1 MVCQRAL
8 EVAQTIFIPIGW
20 RARVQGQ
27 ANTTDT
33 TAMVALGG
41 GCATSTN
48 THFQPGSPTPSKKL
62 VFECAQALKHVLI
75 LYGESD

>member
-1 MVCQRAL
+1 MVCQLAL

-27 ANTTDT
+27 ADTTDT

-41 GCATSTN
+41 GGGGGGCCTQVHIHPSEAVCLGPKPTN
-48 THFQPGSPTPSKKL
+48 ALNPTL
-62 VFECAQALKHVLI
+62 HTV
-75 LYGESD
+75 